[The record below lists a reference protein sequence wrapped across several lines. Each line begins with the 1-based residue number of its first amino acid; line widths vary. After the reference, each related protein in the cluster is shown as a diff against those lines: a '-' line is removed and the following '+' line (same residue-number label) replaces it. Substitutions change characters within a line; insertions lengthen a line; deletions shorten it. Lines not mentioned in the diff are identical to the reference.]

1 MRIHVYGNV
10 LNWGMGF
17 ARLLREGGHDVRLFI
32 NRDEPSF
39 YHPKWEYPDFS
50 PAAYP
55 WVEFVDIRPE
65 RLLVGA
71 ARERAFLRRLADCDV
86 VQTFGEYSIWAMF
99 AGCPYVTFSY
109 GADLESLA
117 FATGGGKRWLL
128 RALIRRAFRRA
139 AVFVYALPKHRSLVQ
154 SLNLK
159 NAEWFPDAV
168 PIDTD
173 RYAPYPP
180 EARRALRAT
189 FPHRWVF
196 LHAARQEWTRRA
208 ANDKANDR
216 LFEAFAR
223 FVTERDASAVLLAVR
238 KGRDV
243 AASEVLIA
251 RLGIAD
257 HVQWIDELDKPG
269 LIRML
274 NSVDAFCDQFEHGY
288 YGVSTLEALSC
299 GVPTFVY
306 LNPADTVGLELP
318 PVFSGRTKDEI
329 FAALSAF
336 ADVHSAADERGR
348 LGREWVV
355 RHHGHASVR
364 GQYERFYRTATE
376 AHHAH

>member
-1 MRIHVYGNV
+1 MKIHVFGNV

-39 YHPKWEYPDFS
+39 YHPRWEYPDFTPES
-50 PAAYP
+50 HP

-65 RLLVGA
+65 RLLIGA
-71 ARERAFLRRLADCDV
+71 SRERAFLRRLADCDV
-86 VQTFGEYSIWAMF
+86 VQTFGEYSIWAML

-109 GADLESLA
+109 GGDLESLA
-117 FATGGGKRWLL
+117 FATGGGKRRLL

-154 SLNLK
+154 ALGLA
-159 NAEWFPDAV
+159 NAEWFPYAV

-173 RYAPYPP
+173 RYAPYPA
-180 EARRALRAT
+180 EERRALRAA
-189 FPHRWVF
+189 FPQRWVF
-196 LHAARQEWTRRA
+196 LHAARQEWTRRE

-223 FVTERDASAVLLAVR
+223 FLAERDRSAVLLAVR

-243 AASEVLIA
+243 AASEALIA
-251 RLGIAD
+251 QLGITD
-257 HVQWIDELDKPG
+257 HVQWIDELDKRG

-274 NSVDAFCDQFEHGY
+274 NSVDGFCDQFAHGY

-306 LNPADTVGLELP
+306 LNPADTGGLELP
-318 PVFSGRTKDEI
+318 PVFSGRTRDEI
-329 FAALSAF
+329 FAALCAF
-336 ADVHSAADERGR
+336 AAPGTDADERGR
-348 LGREWVV
+348 QGRAWVI
-355 RHHGHASVR
+355 RHHGHAAVR
-364 GQYERFYRTATE
+364 GQYERFYQTAVE
-376 AHHAH
+376 ARHAH